1 MTDRVLGPREPM
13 PPVSGPPV
21 APGPRRADP
30 GKYRK
35 LTVYLEKRFAD
46 RVVLTFGEI
55 EDLVGFPLPEPA
67 RVDGAWW
74 EGPSATANKSEQAAA
89 WVLADRSAIV
99 NFQAGRVTF
108 ERV

>member
-1 MTDRVLGPREPM
+1 MTDRLLGARRPLPSDE
-13 PPVSGPPV
+13 PPVV
-21 APGPRRADP
+21 TAPRRADP

-55 EDLVGFPLPEPA
+55 EDLVGFALPVPA
-67 RVDGAWW
+67 RVDDIWW
-74 EGPSATANKSEQAAA
+74 SGPTAAGKTSEQATA
-89 WVLADRSAIV
+89 WVLADRSAVV
-99 NFQAGRVTF
+99 NFKAGRVTF